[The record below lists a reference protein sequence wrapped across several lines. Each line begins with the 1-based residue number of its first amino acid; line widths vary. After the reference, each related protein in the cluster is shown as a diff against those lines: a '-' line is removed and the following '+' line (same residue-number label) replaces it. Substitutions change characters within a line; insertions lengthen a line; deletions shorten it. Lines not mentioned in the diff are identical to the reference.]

1 MRSAGMML
9 QLIFIRKFYS
19 CRQNRPRNGQKE
31 VIKMTEK
38 KKVSVETIV
47 RTIVLAVTLINQVL
61 TMLGKN
67 PLPFAEDELY
77 ALLTTT
83 ATVAATL
90 WAWWK
95 NNSFTPAAI
104 KADEYLMELKA
115 SNKNDTEE

>member
-1 MRSAGMML
+1 
-9 QLIFIRKFYS
+9 
-19 CRQNRPRNGQKE
+19 
-31 VIKMTEK
+31 MTEK

-47 RTIVLAVTLINQVL
+47 RTIVLAVTLLNQVL

-77 ALLTTT
+77 ALLTTA

-95 NNSFTPAAI
+95 NNSFTSAAI
-104 KADEYLMELKA
+104 KADEYLTELKA
-115 SNKNDTEE
+115 DSKKAESEE